1 MKLRSE
7 VERTGCE
14 VRFLCC
20 VGASAQRAPPNVF
33 KISLVTPAG
42 DEKETRWLP
51 ENTPMDEIMDRV
63 EQILGALNV
72 PFKGIRVYRGQ
83 DLLVDENFEMR

>member
-1 MKLRSE
+1 
-7 VERTGCE
+7 
-14 VRFLCC
+14 
-20 VGASAQRAPPNVF
+20 
-33 KISLVTPAG
+33 
-42 DEKETRWLP
+42 
-51 ENTPMDEIMDRV
+51 MDEIMDRV